1 MPSVAL
7 VTCAELPD
15 LDTDDQLVVEPLRSL
30 GVDVATPVWD
40 DPGVDWAAFDLAVLR
55 NPWDYPRR
63 REQFLAWAHA
73 VPRLL
78 NPPKVVEWNTDK
90 VYLRDLAAAG
100 LPVVP
105 TTWLAAGDAGDPAA
119 VLPREGE
126 YVVKPSVS
134 AGSADTG
141 RYRLDDAGQRTLAVA
156 QVTKLLARGSTVM
169 LQPYLSAV
177 DTAGETSMLHIGGEF
192 SHAIRK
198 GALLEGPDL
207 RDGQPLWNERIDPRE
222 PSTAE
227 ADLARRTLAAIPG
240 SDALLYARVDTI
252 PGAGGD
258 PVVLEVELTEPS
270 LFLATS
276 PGAPDRLA
284 RAIAARL

>member
-1 MPSVAL
+1 MPRVAL

-15 LDTDDQLVVEPLRSL
+15 LDTDDQLAVEPLRAL
-30 GVDVATPVWD
+30 GVAVETPVWD
-40 DPGVDWAAFDLAVLR
+40 DPAVDWGRFDLAVLR

-63 REQFLAWAHA
+63 REQFLAWTRS

-78 NPPKVVEWNTDK
+78 NPPAVVQWNTDK
-90 VYLRDLAAAG
+90 VYLRELAAAG

-105 TTWLAAGDAGDPAA
+105 TTWLQPGDHATN
-119 VLPREGE
+119 LPDDGE

-141 RYRLDDAGQRTLAVA
+141 RYDLADQQQRGLAEA
-156 QVTKLLARGSTVM
+156 HAEKLLARGDTVM

-177 DTAGETSMLHIGGEF
+177 DTAGETAMLHIGGAY

-198 GALLEGPDL
+198 GALLDGPDL
-207 RDGQPLWNERIDPRE
+207 RDGAPLWSEDITPRE
-222 PSTAE
+222 ASDPE
-227 ADLARRTLAAIPG
+227 REVARRTLEAIPG
-240 SDALLYARVDTI
+240 GSDQLLYARVDVI
-252 PGAGGD
+252 PGPDGA

-270 LFLATS
+270 LFLRTS
-276 PGAPDRLA
+276 PGAPERLA
-284 RAIAARL
+284 RAITAQL

>member
-1 MPSVAL
+1 MPRVAL

-15 LDTDDQLVVEPLRSL
+15 LDTDDQLAVEPLRAL
-30 GVDVATPVWD
+30 GVAVETPVWD
-40 DPGVDWAAFDLAVLR
+40 DPGVDWGRFDLAVLR

-63 REQFLAWAHA
+63 REQFLAWTRA

-78 NPPKVVEWNTDK
+78 NPPAVVAWNTDK

-105 TTWLAAGDAGDPAA
+105 TTWLVPGDTPD
-119 VLPREGE
+119 LPHDGE
-126 YVVKPSVS
+126 VVVKPSVS

-141 RYRLDDAGQRTLAVA
+141 RYDLADDQQRGLAEA
-156 QVTKLLARGSTVM
+156 HAEKLLARGDTVM
-169 LQPYLSAV
+169 LQPYLGAV
-177 DTAGETSMLHIGGEF
+177 DTAGETAMLHIGGVF

-198 GALLEGPDL
+198 GPLLDGPDL
-207 RDGQPLWNERIDPRE
+207 RDGAPLWSEDIAPRE
-222 PSTAE
+222 ASAE
-227 ADLARRTLAAIPG
+227 ERDVARRTLAAIPG
-240 SDALLYARVDTI
+240 GSGQLLYARVDVI
-252 PGAGGD
+252 PGPDGA

-276 PGAPDRLA
+276 PGAPERLA
-284 RAIAARL
+284 QAIRAQL

>member
-1 MPSVAL
+1 MPRVAL

-30 GVDVATPVWD
+30 GVDVETPVWD
-40 DPGVDWAAFDLAVLR
+40 DPAVDWAAFDLAVLR
-55 NPWDYPRR
+55 NPWDYARR

-78 NPPKVVEWNTDK
+78 NPVKVVEWNTDK
-90 VYLRDLAAAG
+90 VYLRELAAAG

-105 TTWLAAGDAGDPAA
+105 TTWLTAGDAAD
-119 VLPREGE
+119 LPHEGE

-141 RYRLDDAGQRTLAVA
+141 RYDLADDAQRALAVA
-156 QVTKLLARGSTVM
+156 QVEKLVARGSTVM

-177 DTAGETSMLHIGGEF
+177 DTAGETAMLHIGGAF

-198 GALLEGPDL
+198 GALLDGPDL
-207 RDGQPLWNERIDPRE
+207 RDGQPLWSEQIEPRE
-222 PSTAE
+222 PTATE
-227 ADLARRTLAAIPG
+227 TELARRTLDAIPG

-252 PGAGGD
+252 PGPDGA
-258 PVVLEVELTEPS
+258 PVILEVELTEPS

-276 PGAPDRLA
+276 PGAPERLA
-284 RAIAARL
+284 RAIVARI

>member
-1 MPSVAL
+1 MPRVAL
-7 VTCAELPD
+7 VTCAELPG
-15 LDTDDQLVVEPLRSL
+15 LDTDDQLVLEPLRSL
-30 GVDVATPVWD
+30 GVDVETPVWD
-40 DPGVDWAAFDLAVLR
+40 DPAVDWPGFDLVVLR
-55 NPWDYPRR
+55 NPWDYARR

-78 NPPKVVEWNTDK
+78 NPAKVVEWNTDK
-90 VYLRDLAAAG
+90 VYLRELAAAG

-105 TTWLAAGDAGDPAA
+105 TTWLTPDEPPAE
-119 VLPREGE
+119 LPRRGE

-141 RYRLDDAGQRTLAVA
+141 RYDLADDTQRALAVA
-156 QVTKLLARGSTVM
+156 QVRKLLARGSTVM

-177 DTAGETSMLHIGGEF
+177 DTAGETAMLHLGGAF

-198 GALLEGPDL
+198 GALLDGPDL
-207 RDGQPLWNERIDPRE
+207 RDGKPLWSEQIEPRE
-222 PSTAE
+222 PSAAE
-227 ADLARRTLAAIPG
+227 RDLARRTLDAIPG
-240 SDALLYARVDTI
+240 SDTLLYARVDTI
-252 PGAGGD
+252 PGPTGM

-276 PGAPDRLA
+276 PGAPQRLA
-284 RAIAARL
+284 RAITARL

>member
-1 MPSVAL
+1 MPRVAL
-7 VTCAELPD
+7 VTCAELPR
-15 LDTDDQLVVEPLRSL
+15 LDTDDQLAVEPLRAL
-30 GVDVATPVWD
+30 GVEVETPVWD
-40 DPGVDWAAFDLAVLR
+40 DPAVDWTAFDLAVLR

-63 REQFLAWAHA
+63 REQFLAWTRS

-78 NPPKVVEWNTDK
+78 NPAAVVQWNTDK
-90 VYLRDLAAAG
+90 VYLRELAAAG

-105 TTWLAAGDAGDPAA
+105 TTWLEPGDAAELPAN
-119 VLPREGE
+119 GE

-141 RYRLDDAGQRTLAVA
+141 RYDLADQQQRTLAQA
-156 QVTKLLARGSTVM
+156 HAEKLLSRGDTVM

-177 DTAGETSMLHIGGEF
+177 DTAGETAMLHIGGEF

-198 GALLEGPDL
+198 GPLLDGPDL
-207 RDGQPLWNERIDPRE
+207 RDGAPLWSEDIAAREASDEERDV
-222 PSTAE
+222 
-227 ADLARRTLAAIPG
+227 ARRTLAAIPG
-240 SDALLYARVDTI
+240 GHDQLLYARVDVI
-252 PGAGGD
+252 PGPDGA

-276 PGAPDRLA
+276 PGAPERLA
-284 RAIAARL
+284 RAITARL

>member
-1 MPSVAL
+1 MPRVAL

-15 LDTDDQLVVEPLRSL
+15 LHTDDQLVVEPLRAL
-30 GVDVATPVWD
+30 GVDVETPVWD
-40 DPGVDWAAFDLAVLR
+40 DPAVDWAGFDVAVLR

-63 REQFLAWAHA
+63 REQFLAWTRS

-78 NPPKVVEWNTDK
+78 NPPAVVAWNTDK
-90 VYLRDLAAAG
+90 VYLRELAAAG
-100 LPVVP
+100 VPVVP
-105 TTWLAAGDAGDPAA
+105 TTWLEPGHDGGPE
-119 VLPREGE
+119 LPDGGE

-141 RYRLDDAGQRTLAVA
+141 RYDLADQQQRALAEAHVD
-156 QVTKLLARGSTVM
+156 KLLARGDTVM

-177 DTAGETSMLHIGGEF
+177 DTAGETAMLHLGGVF

-198 GALLEGPDL
+198 GPLLDGPDL
-207 RDGQPLWNERIDPRE
+207 RDGAPLWSEEIAPRE
-222 PSTAE
+222 PSE
-227 ADLARRTLAAIPG
+227 QERDVARRTLAAIPG
-240 SDALLYARVDTI
+240 HDQLLYARVDVI
-252 PGAGGD
+252 PGPDGT

-276 PGAPDRLA
+276 PGAPERLA
-284 RAIAARL
+284 RAITAQL

>member
-1 MPSVAL
+1 MPRVAL

-40 DPGVDWAAFDLAVLR
+40 DPAVDWAAFDLAVLR
-55 NPWDYPRR
+55 NPWDYARR

-78 NPPKVVEWNTDK
+78 NPVKVVEWNTDK
-90 VYLRDLAAAG
+90 VYLRELAAAG

-105 TTWLAAGDAGDPAA
+105 TTWLARGDETA
-119 VLPREGE
+119 LPREGE

-141 RYRLDDAGQRTLAVA
+141 RYDLADDAQRALAVA
-156 QVTKLLARGSTVM
+156 QVEKLVARGSTVM

-177 DTAGETSMLHIGGEF
+177 DTAGETAMLHIGGAF
-192 SHAIRK
+192 SHAVRK
-198 GALLEGPDL
+198 GALLDGPDL
-207 RDGQPLWNERIDPRE
+207 RDGQPLWSEQIEPRE
-222 PSTAE
+222 PTATE
-227 ADLARRTLAAIPG
+227 TELARRTLDAIPG

-252 PGAGGD
+252 PGPDGA
-258 PVVLEVELTEPS
+258 PVILEVELTEPS
-270 LFLATS
+270 LFLATC
-276 PGAPDRLA
+276 PGAPERLA
-284 RAIAARL
+284 RAIVARL

>member
-1 MPSVAL
+1 MPRVAL
-7 VTCAELPD
+7 VTCAELPQ
-15 LDTDDQLVVEPLRSL
+15 LDTDDQLVLEPLRTL
-30 GVDVATPVWD
+30 GVDVETPVWD
-40 DPGVDWAAFDLAVLR
+40 DPAVDWAGFDLAVLR
-55 NPWDYPRR
+55 NPWDYARR
-63 REQFLAWAHA
+63 REQFLAWVRS

-78 NPPKVVEWNTDK
+78 NPAAVVEWNTDK

-105 TTWLAAGDAGDPAA
+105 TTWLEPGAAAPH
-119 VLPREGE
+119 LPVGGE

-141 RYRLDDAGQRTLAVA
+141 RYDLADQQQRGLAAAHVE
-156 QVTKLLARGSTVM
+156 KLLARGDTVM

-177 DTAGETSMLHIGGEF
+177 DTAGETAMLHLGGVF

-198 GALLEGPDL
+198 GPLLDGPDL
-207 RDGQPLWNERIDPRE
+207 RDGAPLWSEDIAAREASEEERDV
-222 PSTAE
+222 
-227 ADLARRTLAAIPG
+227 ARRTLAAIPG
-240 SDALLYARVDTI
+240 GSEQLLYARVDVI
-252 PGAGGD
+252 PGPDGA

-276 PGAPDRLA
+276 PGAPERLA
-284 RAIAARL
+284 RAITAQL

>member
-1 MPSVAL
+1 MPRVAL
-7 VTCAELPD
+7 VTCADLPQ
-15 LDTDDQLVVEPLRSL
+15 LDTDDQLAVEPLRAL
-30 GVDVATPVWD
+30 GVDVETPVWD
-40 DPGVDWAAFDLAVLR
+40 DPAVDWAGFDLAVLR

-63 REQFLAWAHA
+63 REQFLAWTRS

-78 NPPKVVEWNTDK
+78 NPAAVVAWNTDK
-90 VYLRDLAAAG
+90 VYLRELAASG

-105 TTWLAAGDAGDPAA
+105 TTWLVPGEAAAD
-119 VLPREGE
+119 LPDTGE

-141 RYRLDDAGQRTLAVA
+141 RYDLGDAQQRDLAAAHVE
-156 QVTKLLARGSTVM
+156 KLLTRGDTVM

-177 DTAGETSMLHIGGEF
+177 DTAGETAMLHIGGTF

-198 GALLEGPDL
+198 GALLDGPDL
-207 RDGQPLWNERIDPRE
+207 RDGQPLWSEDIAPRE
-222 PSTAE
+222 ASE
-227 ADLARRTLAAIPG
+227 QERDVARRTLAAIPG
-240 SDALLYARVDTI
+240 GSDQLLYARVDVI
-252 PGAGGD
+252 PGPDGA